1 MRTHFVPVTD
11 NDRLQACFG
20 TCLPEGLA
28 LAHEAGEAGEEVMAP
43 VIVPAEAAPPGAP
56 GRACLGVVG
65 LLPHFA
71 KDIGLARH
79 GRHCRVETMKST
91 PTFRESWWAGRRCIV
106 PAQSVSAWCYES
118 GRPELWAIQRPGDE
132 ALALAG
138 LWNEWVSPA
147 GETLL
152 SFSLLTL
159 NAQGHEVFGRMDAP
173 DHDKRMPVILPA
185 ASQALWLGGALKD
198 AERLLVR
205 CPAAQLQAAPQAPAA
220 KPRREPRSWAAVPD
234 MFAYEWHVSACELPA
249 PRRTRA
255 PRALPAPLPELPAPT
270 TGSLF

>member
-28 LAHEAGEAGEEVMAP
+28 PEHEAVEGVMAP

-56 GRACLGVVG
+56 GRACLGVLG

-106 PAQSVSAWCYES
+106 PAKSVSAWCYES
-118 GRPELWAIQRPGDE
+118 GRPELWAIQRPGE
-132 ALALAG
+132 EPLGLAG
-138 LWNEWVSPA
+138 LWNEWVGPA

-159 NAQGHEVFGRMDAP
+159 DARGHEVFGRMDAP
-173 DHDKRMPVILPA
+173 EHDKRMPVILPTG
-185 ASQALWLGGALKD
+185 SHALWLGGALKD
-198 AERLLVR
+198 AERLLVS
-205 CPAAQLQAAPQAPAA
+205 CPAAQLQAVPQTPAA
-220 KPRREPRSWAAVPD
+220 RPRREPRSWAAVPD
-234 MFAYEWHVSACELPA
+234 MFAYEWHVSACELPT
-249 PRRTRA
+249 PRRARA
-255 PRALPAPLPELPAPT
+255 PRALPALLPELPDLPAPT